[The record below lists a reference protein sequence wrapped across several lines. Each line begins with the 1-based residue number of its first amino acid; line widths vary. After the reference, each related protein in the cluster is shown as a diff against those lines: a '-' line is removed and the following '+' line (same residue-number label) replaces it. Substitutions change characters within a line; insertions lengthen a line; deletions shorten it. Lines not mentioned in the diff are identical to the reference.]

1 MIPAA
6 LLHVLASTATAT
18 PTPSQSSSAASEAT
32 AAITQFNDS
41 VTSIPCIPG
50 NGTFCG
56 LLVDVGVDVRW
67 AQFLILYGTP
77 VLKVVLTIVA
87 GLVLRS
93 VAHRA
98 IGALSERIASG
109 EAQPGQSRWWRAGR
123 GRETRASEASTA
135 HHGGTL
141 AYERRAQRAR
151 TLGSVLR
158 SLTTAVVVTVVAL
171 LVIGQLGIPL
181 GPLLAG
187 VSVVGVAVG
196 FGAQTLVKDFLAGI
210 FIIAEDQF
218 GVGDSVNLS
227 ADAQGTVEA
236 VSLRVTRLRGVD
248 GTVWYVR
255 NGDVLRVG
263 NRSQG
268 WSRAVLDVDV
278 PYSADAARVAE
289 VLDEVGE
296 QLHADEEWRRHLLEE
311 PQVWGIEALSLDKVV
326 VRLAVRTAPLQQ
338 WSVSRE
344 LRARIKARFDA
355 EGIGHPVDEPAEPAD
370 DAPAPAAAA
379 PAGPSLPPG
388 SQGPPTG
395 PSPHR

>member
-1 MIPAA
+1 VTAAA
-6 LLHVLASTATAT
+6 LAHALVASASASATPSASATADAT
-18 PTPSQSSSAASEAT
+18 QRFEAGIDRSTEAASAL
-32 AAITQFNDS
+32 ACF
-41 VTSIPCIPG
+41 PG
-50 NGTFCG
+50 DGTFCG
-56 LLVDVGVDVRW
+56 LMVNAGVNETL
-67 AQFLILYGTP
+67 AKFLTYYGSP
-77 VLKVVLTIVA
+77 LLKIALIVIA

-93 VAHRA
+93 VVHRA
-98 IGALSERIASG
+98 IGALAEGIANG

-158 SLTTAVVVTVVAL
+158 SLTTAIVMTVVAL

-181 GPLLAG
+181 APLLAG

-268 WSRAVLDVDV
+268 WSRAVLDIDV
-278 PYSADAARVAE
+278 PYTADAARVAE
-289 VLDEVGE
+289 LLDEVGE
-296 QLHADEEWRRHLLEE
+296 QLYADEDWRRHLLEE
-311 PQVWGIEALSLDKVV
+311 PQVWGVEALSLDKVV

-355 EGIGHPVDEPAEPAD
+355 EGIGHPVDDPAEPAD
-370 DAPAPAAAA
+370 GAPAPAA
-379 PAGPSLPPG
+379 PSLPPG

-395 PSPHR
+395 PSSHR

>member
-1 MIPAA
+1 MYYGSP
-6 LLHVLASTATAT
+6 LLKIAV
-18 PTPSQSSSAASEAT
+18 
-32 AAITQFNDS
+32 
-41 VTSIPCIPG
+41 
-50 NGTFCG
+50 
-56 LLVDVGVDVRW
+56 
-67 AQFLILYGTP
+67 IL
-77 VLKVVLTIVA
+77 VA
-87 GLVLRS
+87 GLVIRNI
-93 VAHRA
+93 AHKA
-98 IGALSERIASG
+98 IGALAEQIANG

-123 GRETRASEASTA
+123 GRETRASESSTA
-135 HHGGTL
+135 ASGGTL
-141 AYERRAQRAR
+141 AFERRSQRAR

-158 SLTTAVVVTVVAL
+158 SLTTAVLMTVVAL

-181 GPLLAG
+181 APLLAG

-268 WSRAVLDVDV
+268 WSRAVLDIDV

-326 VRLAVRTAPLQQ
+326 VRIAVRTAPLQQ

-355 EGIGHPVDEPAEPAD
+355 EGIGHPVDDADEPAD
-370 DAPAPAAAA
+370 APATAPAAAA

-388 SQGPPTG
+388 NQGPPTG
-395 PSPHR
+395 PSSHR

>member
-1 MIPAA
+1 MIAAA
-6 LLHVLASTATAT
+6 LTHVLTASASPSPSATADAVEKLD
-18 PTPSQSSSAASEAT
+18 QFNSSAT
-32 AAITQFNDS
+32 S
-41 VTSIPCIPG
+41 VPCIPG

-56 LLVDVGVDVRW
+56 LLVDVGVNVRW
-67 AQFLILYGTP
+67 SQFFVLYGTP
-77 VLKVVLTIVA
+77 LLRIALVIIAGVVLRA
-87 GLVLRS
+87 

-98 IGALSERIASG
+98 IGALAERIANG

-123 GRETRASEASTA
+123 GRETRASESSTA
-135 HHGGTL
+135 AHGGTL

-158 SLTTAVVVTVVAL
+158 SLTTAVVTTVVTL

-181 GPLLAG
+181 APLLAG

-268 WSRAVLDVDV
+268 WSRAVLDIDV
-278 PYSADAARVAE
+278 PYTADAARVAE

-296 QLHADEEWRRHLLEE
+296 QLHADEDWRRHLLEE
-311 PQVWGIEALSLDKVV
+311 PQVWGIEALSLEKVV
-326 VRLAVRTAPLQQ
+326 VRIAVRTAPLQQ

-344 LRARIKARFDA
+344 LRGRIKARFDA
-355 EGIGHPVDEPAEPAD
+355 EGIGHPVDDPDEPAD
-370 DAPAPAAAA
+370 DAPASAAAA

-388 SQGPPTG
+388 NQGPPTG

>member
-1 MIPAA
+1 MIAAA
-6 LLHVLASTATAT
+6 LTHVLAASASATPSSTATEIEDRAAAFADSAT
-18 PTPSQSSSAASEAT
+18 
-32 AAITQFNDS
+32 S
-41 VTSIPCIPG
+41 VPCIPG

-56 LLVDVGVDVRW
+56 LLVDLGVNVRW
-67 AQFLILYGTP
+67 SQFFVLYGTP
-77 VLKVVLTIVA
+77 LLRIALVIIAGVVLRA
-87 GLVLRS
+87 

-98 IGALSERIASG
+98 IGALAERIANG

-123 GRETRASEASTA
+123 GRETRASQSSTA
-135 HHGGTL
+135 PHGGTL

-158 SLTTAVVVTVVAL
+158 SLTTAVVTTVVTL

-181 GPLLAG
+181 APLLAG

-268 WSRAVLDVDV
+268 WSRAVLDIDV
-278 PYSADAARVAE
+278 PYTADAARVAE

-296 QLHADEEWRRHLLEE
+296 QLHADEDWRRHLLEE
-311 PQVWGIEALSLDKVV
+311 PQVWGIEALSLEKVV
-326 VRLAVRTAPLQQ
+326 VRIAVRTAPLQQ

-344 LRARIKARFDA
+344 LRGRIKARFDA
-355 EGIGHPVDEPAEPAD
+355 EGIGHPVDDPDEPAD
-370 DAPAPAAAA
+370 DAPASAAAA

-388 SQGPPTG
+388 NQGPPTG